1 MKLVQTARRFDMK
14 MQPNLL
20 LLQKSMVIIEGVGRQ
35 LYPDI
40 NMWEVA
46 KPLVSKWMMK
56 ERFSPAVADR
66 TRDRA
71 EELLGAA
78 SELPVGL
85 NNLVT
90 RTLGEKLKLNFAL
103 ERIETVSGEIN
114 EAGRRIAWGVMAASI
129 VIAATLIGVFS
140 EKYTLGFLG
149 LPIITWAGYLVAAAV
164 TVKLFV
170 IGGKRRD

>member
-1 MKLVQTARRFDMK
+1 
-14 MQPNLL
+14 
-20 LLQKSMVIIEGVGRQ
+20 MVIIEGVGRQ

-56 ERFSPAVADR
+56 ERFSPKAVADR
-66 TRDRA
+66 SRDRA
-71 EELLGAA
+71 EELFGAV

-85 NNLVT
+85 NNLVM
-90 RTLGEKLKLNFAL
+90 RTLGDKLKVNFAL

-114 EAGRRIAWGVMAASI
+114 EAGRRIGWGVVAAAI
-129 VIAATLIGVFS
+129 LIAATLIGVFS

-149 LPIITWAGYLVAAAV
+149 LPVITWAGYLVAAAI
-164 TVKLFV
+164 TIKLFV